1 MSVKEIA
8 KLAGVSVATVSR
20 VLNNSSTVKKATFDK
35 VSKIIKDLGYQPN
48 VLARQL
54 KTSKTSMLLVICSD
68 ISNPF
73 IASVL
78 KSIEDNARTAGYRI
92 IFSSTNGIPS
102 SIEELLNLMASKTI
116 EGVISLDEISMHP
129 ALDKRCNGIPWVL
142 CGEIS
147 DHPNVSSVC
156 IDDEAAACAATK
168 FLLDSGKQ
176 RIALINQNGNFS
188 YANKRQHG
196 YERAVKESAYAY
208 ENIVYANEITFKEGM
223 DALEKLF
230 TSPNP
235 PDAIVAV
242 SDILAIGAAQ
252 QAKRR
257 GIEIPEKLAIIGF
270 DDIPVAEMVSPPLST
285 IHQPAQ
291 EMGRI
296 AVELL
301 IQKLT
306 FPGTPEQAVQLEW
319 TFVKR
324 GTH

>member
-20 VLNNSSTVKKATFDK
+20 VLNNSATVKKSTSEK
-35 VSKIIKDLGYQPN
+35 VSKIINDLGYQPN
-48 VLARQL
+48 ILARQL
-54 KTSKTSMLLVICSD
+54 RTSKTSMILVVCSD

-73 IASVL
+73 IAGVL
-78 KSIEDNARTAGYRI
+78 KSIENNARKAGYRT
-92 IFSSTNGIPS
+92 IFSSTNGTPLLID
-102 SIEELLNLMASKTI
+102 ELLNLTASKTI

-129 ALDKRCNGIPWVL
+129 DCKKYCNGIPWVL
-142 CGEIS
+142 CGETS
-147 DHPNVSSVC
+147 DPNNFSSVS
-156 IDDEAAACAATK
+156 IDDDDAAYTATK
-168 FLLDSGKQ
+168 TLLESGKKK
-176 RIALINQNGNFS
+176 IALISQTGGFS
-188 YANKRQHG
+188 YANKRQRG
-196 YERAVKESAYAY
+196 YERAVEESGYQY
-208 ENIVYANEITFKEGM
+208 KNTVYADKISFKEGM
-223 DALEKLF
+223 AALEELF

-242 SDILAIGAAQ
+242 SDILAIGATQ
-252 QAKRR
+252 QAKKR

-270 DDIPVAEMVSPPLST
+270 DDIPIAEMVSPALST

-301 IQKLT
+301 VQQLT
-306 FPGTPEQAVQLEW
+306 LPGTPNKAIQLEW